1 MAARFR
7 LEGSG
12 GRIHFETFMRKW
24 MAERDNGF
32 AGLMTDELSA
42 LDAELH
48 DHFVWSD
55 TDENRWMG
63 ES

>member
-1 MAARFR
+1 VAAQFR

-12 GRIHFETFMRKW
+12 GRIHFETFMREW
-24 MAERDNGF
+24 MAERDDGF
-32 AGLMTDELSA
+32 ASLMTDELSIPGA
-42 LDAELH
+42 PLH
-48 DHFVWSD
+48 DHFVGSD